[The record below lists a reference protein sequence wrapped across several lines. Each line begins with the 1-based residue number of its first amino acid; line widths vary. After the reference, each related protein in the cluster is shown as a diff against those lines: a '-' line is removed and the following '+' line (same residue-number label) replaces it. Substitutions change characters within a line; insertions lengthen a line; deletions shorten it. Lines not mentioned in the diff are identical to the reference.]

1 MIFHGMNPLEAE
13 GAGETEGGSSG
24 GDNVVNSLS
33 KTSFLYREGGWRI
46 LARQRVPKPSAAL
59 PRAAGRLPED
69 CHKLPAGRAL
79 PALPRVG
86 RVGRAYHLKT
96 LIKLA
101 ELDREICRQAA
112 GRLPAVCGNLPAA
125 CRQVGVGLPGVWGSA
140 ARPPTLCAAPVKF

>member
-1 MIFHGMNPLEAE
+1 M
-13 GAGETEGGSSG
+13 
-24 GDNVVNSLS
+24 
-33 KTSFLYREGGWRI
+33 
-46 LARQRVPKPSAAL
+46 ARQRVPKPLAAL

-112 GRLPAVCGNLPAA
+112 GRHPAG
-125 CRQVGVGLPGVWGSA
+125 CRQFA
-140 ARPPTLCAAPVKF
+140 AIFRQPAGRLG

>member
-1 MIFHGMNPLEAE
+1 M
-13 GAGETEGGSSG
+13 
-24 GDNVVNSLS
+24 
-33 KTSFLYREGGWRI
+33 
-46 LARQRVPKPSAAL
+46 ARQRVPKPSAAL

-112 GRLPAVCGNLPAA
+112 GRHPAGCRQAAGSLRQSSGSLPAGWGRAA
-125 CRQVGVGLPGVWGSA
+125 GGLGVRCQAPNPLF
-140 ARPPTLCAAPVKF
+140 PPCKVLIRNSQH